1 MSVNLGND
9 TKASSPV
16 RTPED
21 TKESKYEPKQNKK
34 IIRLLTV
41 IAYVISV
48 SMAAII
54 LSLYYVFLWD
64 PKETYRPKDK
74 DSFFDNQN
82 QTAVESIPDL
92 ISTPFSSG
100 EGHAADVVNQ
110 STSRVPADLSADN
123 AANSGHNLPTSTAGV
138 NYHSQGDSSLQKS
151 NAEQPQTRPQQDHR
165 ESQQHR
171 RAQHHDQRGPLTA
184 NA

>member
-16 RTPED
+16 RTPEE

-64 PKETYRPKDK
+64 PKETYSPKDI
-74 DSFFDNQN
+74 FDPQN
-82 QTAVESIPDL
+82 QSSVASMPDL

-110 STSRVPADLSADN
+110 STSKVPDLAADH
-123 AANSGHNLPTSTAGV
+123 AANSGHNPPISTAGV
-138 NYHSQGDSSLQKS
+138 NYHGQDDSSLQKS
-151 NAEQPQTRPQQDHR
+151 NAEQPPTRPQQDHS
-165 ESQQHR
+165 SQQHR
-171 RAQHHDQRGPLTA
+171 RAQHHEQRGPPLTA

>member
-1 MSVNLGND
+1 MVREPSTTTTIFTNTAKASATTSTTATATTLLTTILCKIMSVNLGND

-16 RTPED
+16 RTPEE

-64 PKETYRPKDK
+64 PKETYSPKDI
-74 DSFFDNQN
+74 FDPQN
-82 QTAVESIPDL
+82 QSSVASMPDL

-100 EGHAADVVNQ
+100 KKERKKTPITCSFVVVEKERKKEKR
-110 STSRVPADLSADN
+110 TLM
-123 AANSGHNLPTSTAGV
+123 
-138 NYHSQGDSSLQKS
+138 
-151 NAEQPQTRPQQDHR
+151 HR
-165 ESQQHR
+165 SFVVVDR
-171 RAQHHDQRGPLTA
+171 D
-184 NA
+184 